1 MHQACFNHALETK
14 NEALLKQLKVPQL
27 SCLMKHLKRT
37 KKDDL
42 DDLVISIVDQVGDS
56 ASLKEIEELIL
67 PLVNFEKVK
76 T

>member
-1 MHQACFNHALETK
+1 MHQACFKHALETK

-37 KKDDL
+37 KNDDL

-56 ASLKEIEELIL
+56 ASL
-67 PLVNFEKVK
+67 
-76 T
+76 